1 MVYLCTNMFIWEET
15 MKKSYQVI
23 VSIFCAALLL
33 MSLSACSCRHE
44 WTDATCTEPKVCSKC
59 GETEGDALGHSWGS
73 WKVGKKATATESG
86 TKEQTCSR
94 CGKTQTTS
102 YAIESLVEEGHLLL
116 SPKDFCV
123 LLTQNLYCQQA
134 ELNKRAGEMVAG
146 VTGVGGF
153 DPNYTD
159 GEAIAAIL
167 FSDGEVVMDAE
178 DENSASIKILTVKF
192 FTEDEDKI
200 AKTMMGIIETCDVA
214 ADTVQA
220 GNIGKQIVRAYQ
232 EGNVYNDEAGITY
245 GLTRVNGQYIF
256 MITFN

>member
-1 MVYLCTNMFIWEET
+1 

-73 WKVGKKATATESG
+73 WKVEKKATATESG

-102 YAIESLVEEGHLLL
+102 YAIESLVEDGHLLL

-200 AKTMMGIIETCDVA
+200 AKTMMGSIETCDVA

>member
-1 MVYLCTNMFIWEET
+1 

-73 WKVGKKATATESG
+73 WKVEKKATATESG

-102 YAIESLVEEGHLLL
+102 YAIESLVEDGHLLL

-159 GEAIAAIL
+159 GDPFRLARATTLSQFFPSPENWMYPP
-167 FSDGEVVMDAE
+167 STRMD
-178 DENSASIKILTVKF
+178 
-192 FTEDEDKI
+192 
-200 AKTMMGIIETCDVA
+200 ET
-214 ADTVQA
+214 A
-220 GNIGKQIVRAYQ
+220 GCSVR
-232 EGNVYNDEAGITY
+232 
-245 GLTRVNGQYIF
+245 
-256 MITFN
+256 